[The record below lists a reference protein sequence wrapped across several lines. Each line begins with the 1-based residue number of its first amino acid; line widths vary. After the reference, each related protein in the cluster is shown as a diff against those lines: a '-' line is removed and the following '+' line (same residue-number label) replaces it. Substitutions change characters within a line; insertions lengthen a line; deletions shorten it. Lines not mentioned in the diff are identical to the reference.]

1 MVYLASEAYVRSFKS
16 PRYYREEFKLKDGGL
31 VALDWS
37 EERDGTAL
45 PITGQDGKLTKP
57 ILIILPGLSGGNNNL
72 YTVSVMRR
80 AQKLGYKCCT
90 AIMRG
95 CSGLPLKTP
104 LLTYVANDQDIN
116 QMVDYIYR
124 TYIRDPKTG

>member
-1 MVYLASEAYVRSFKS
+1 LVYLLSELYVRSFKS
-16 PRYYREEFKLKDGGL
+16 PKYIREEFKLQDGGL
-31 VALDWS
+31 AALDWS
-37 EERDGTAL
+37 VDRDGTAL
-45 PITGQDGKLTKP
+45 PITGPDGKLTKP
-57 ILIILPGLSGGNNNL
+57 ILILLPGLSGGNDNL

-104 LLTYVANDQDIN
+104 LLTYVANH
-116 QMVDYIYR
+116 
-124 TYIRDPKTG
+124 